1 MNHRHSLSHPGTPTC
16 KPTLVPIARLALGGF
31 IALAVPLAHA
41 QDMTPHNYWGASIGT
56 SRAKS
61 DDAGLATVLPSGVSA
76 TGISRD
82 NSDQSYKLFG
92 GHQFNRNL
100 ALEGGYFN
108 LGKTDFSANT
118 APAGTLGGQRRVQGI
133 NLDLVGTLPVT
144 ERFAFLGRV
153 GAQYARSKA
162 SYSGT
167 GAASGVSTGDSNSG
181 TNMKLGLGVQYAIT
195 PAVWV
200 RGEIER
206 YRVKA
211 LAGHGRNID
220 TATISVV
227 FPFGRTAP
235 MRVAAAVP
243 ATPMPQVVAQAP
255 APAPAPAPVLAPP
268 EPAPTPPPTPQ
279 RVSFAAETLFGFDA
293 AALRPEGKAALD
305 DFGRELKN
313 TTYESVRV
321 EGHTDRMGSS
331 DYNQALS
338 SRRAESVKSYLVDE
352 VRLDAARVGASGMG
366 ERQPATASG
375 ACPDSMAR
383 SQRIA
388 CLQPDRR
395 VDVEV
400 TGTR

>member
-1 MNHRHSLSHPGTPTC
+1 MNSRPSLSHTHTPTC
-16 KPTLVPIARLALGGF
+16 KPMARLALGGLF
-31 IALAVPLAHA
+31 ALVVPLAHA
-41 QDMTPHNYWGASIGT
+41 QATTPHNYWGASIGT

-61 DDAGLATVLPSGVSA
+61 DGVGLATVLPTGVGA
-76 TGISRD
+76 TGFSSD
-82 NSDQSYKLFG
+82 NSDQAYKIFG

-100 ALEGGYFN
+100 ALEGGYFH
-108 LGKTDFSANT
+108 LGKTDFSAT
-118 APAGTLGGQRRVQGI
+118 TTPAGTVDGQRRVQGI

-144 ERFAFLGRV
+144 ERFALLGRV

-162 SYSGT
+162 SYSGS
-167 GAASGVSTGDSNSG
+167 GAASGVASSASNSG
-181 TNMKLGLGVQYAIT
+181 TNMKMGLGVQYEIT

-200 RGEIER
+200 RGEFER

-227 FPFGRTAP
+227 FPFGRAAP
-235 MRVAAAVP
+235 MRVAASPLPSV
-243 ATPMPQVVAQAP
+243 PMPQVVAQAP
-255 APAPAPAPVLAPP
+255 VVAPAPAPVLAPP
-268 EPAPTPPPTPQ
+268 EPAPQPPPTPT
-279 RVSFAAETLFGFDA
+279 RASFAAEMLFGFDA
-293 AALRPEGKAALD
+293 TALRPEGKAALT
-305 DFGRELKN
+305 DFGRELQG

-338 SRRAESVKSYLVDE
+338 SRRAESVKSYLVDQ
-352 VRLDAARVGASGMG
+352 VRLDPARVAASGKG
-366 ERQPATASG
+366 ERQPMTQPD

-383 SQRIA
+383 AQRIA